1 MASLFTDRAISYRQS
16 RGFDHFQVGLSI
28 AVQKMARSDTAS
40 SGVMFSIDTETGFK
54 DALLINGAWGLG
66 ENVVQGLILE
76 ILLMRYRKCK
86 PR

>member
-1 MASLFTDRAISYRQS
+1 
-16 RGFDHFQVGLSI
+16 V
-28 AVQKMARSDTAS
+28 
-40 SGVMFSIDTETGFK
+40 
-54 DALLINGAWGLG
+54 LINGAWGLG